1 MLFQLRHTY
10 ICLLVFLTAAAH
22 AATLNVGIGQPYIT
36 IQSAINAANAGDTV
50 LVAPGIYNENI
61 DFHGKAITVTSSTG
75 PAATII
81 DGGAKYGVGTVNF
94 QSGELRTSVISNF
107 TIRNGGGLTGY
118 YAAGGGV
125 SVSGAA
131 PTIQGNIITG
141 NLCHNVNAEFAA
153 ALITDNEITAPV
165 AATSGYPCS
174 VSGIFIESNG
184 SVGGYYHT
192 DVVANTIEN
201 NIGDAVG
208 GIEMNA
214 ATGSVIQSNII
225 RNNRGGD
232 AGGIYVYNTDNFS
245 IIQNLVYGNSAY
257 GFVRPISGPGTPS
270 GVDLLAPYST
280 VGPFTEIIAGNT
292 ITDSLLIA
300 GNLAQFLVINNIL
313 ANSSSSTPALQCPTN
328 MTLAITPASID
339 HNDIYNSA
347 GQAYSSVC
355 PIQLGAYGNISA
367 DPLFLAPSNGNY
379 QLGPHSP
386 AMDLGNNSSP
396 FIPATDLAGSAR
408 ITDATGLSYPA
419 IDMGA
424 YESVG
429 TPDLGHTVV
438 GLTPSEYFTAPSP
451 TPAPPPLT
459 FSVSLA
465 SAAAG
470 QPTGYVAIYEDSTLL
485 GTVSVTSAAPVTFSP
500 TNLAAGT
507 HSFTAVYPAPQTG
520 AANPPFYDTPA
531 VSPRF
536 YLLVPNTLTSLTLSS
551 TLNPSSYFGPPI
563 NFLVRTSSSNGNYPS
578 PVTLT
583 DTSTQT
589 LLGTQNTDT
598 TGATTF
604 YSVSL
609 TPGTHVITAAFA
621 GSATQNAASATVTQI
636 VNPIPSSPTLILL
649 NPTSGA
655 AGLGA
660 PVLLS
665 AGVGPIV
672 GGIGYPTGTVTFFDG
687 SSPLGSAPLVNT
699 RANLTTSSLSL
710 GSHTLTCLYS
720 GDTNFTASPCNTVP
734 LNVGPQ
740 PQTIT
745 FPALATPAYDAT
757 SVTLTASSTSGLPI
771 TYTVLSGPA
780 SVTGTTLTYT
790 GLGTITLQ
798 AAQAGNA
805 AYAAAPPVTATV
817 TTQLLTQTLTTR
829 SAPVPTVMLFTSTG
843 TLASIATTTQGA
855 PSLDFALAPGGTC
868 TLGNVYTAGQTC
880 TAYFTFAPTHPGP
893 RFGGIAFS
901 DAQGNLLANSYLLGS
916 GTGPQ
921 LFYLPPTQSFVG
933 SGFGHASGA
942 AIDGFGNV
950 FISDQATGIYEIA
963 LATGAT
969 HLVAPLPH
977 ADDVIVDGS
986 GNVFAIGESN
996 VIEILAVNGT
1006 LPANPTVRT
1015 LATGFYELDGV
1026 KVDSNGNVFVADGG
1040 NHTPAHPGAI
1050 SELLAVNGT
1059 IPPNPTIVNIGSGFG
1074 ILTGV
1079 AVDTNGNVFASDQAK
1094 HAVFEV
1100 QAVNGVIP
1108 ANPTIISVG
1117 SGFITPANV
1126 AFDGVG
1132 DLFVPD
1138 VGTHSIRE
1146 VLAVKGVI
1154 PANPT
1159 IVDLGS
1165 NINTPNGL
1173 VVDPSGNVFIADSA
1187 YTQAVELNYGT
1198 PPTLTFASTTVNTT
1212 SADSPKSFTITNA
1225 GNADLSLLPPATGSN
1240 PAITPGFSLDPAS
1253 TCPIV
1258 NAGSSPSALHP
1269 TQSCT
1274 TAVDFTPIVIG
1285 PATGTVI
1292 FASNNLSISGTQ
1304 TVKLIGNG
1312 LAIAPTLTFAVSNHT
1327 FGDPP
1332 FPVAATSS
1340 SPAVITYS
1348 FVSGPATLAGN
1359 IVTLTGA
1366 GTVTLQASQP
1376 AIGLYAAG
1384 TATATFQVARQAQTI
1399 TFAQPSS
1406 PIPFTAAAITLTATA
1421 SSGLPVSFS
1430 ILSGPA
1436 RVAGTTLSITGGG
1449 TIVIA
1454 ADQPGNA
1461 SYAPAP
1467 EVTRTVIVTFGTPTV
1482 TLSAAPNPVFLH
1494 NPVTLAATV
1503 SSPAGIPTGTV
1514 TFLDGTAPIGSAP
1527 LTAGQAAVTISTLAL
1542 GPHTITAVYSGDTNF
1557 ASTPS
1562 PAVIVLVQDFTL
1574 TITNPTVVIEH
1585 GGTAVYNL
1593 VVTSVGGTGLASTI
1607 TLSTAGQPGYSTYSF
1622 APAIIG
1628 AGSGTTQGTL
1638 TIHTPDFP
1646 SGPFNA
1652 RLATGGTIT
1661 VATLLGLLLPSRR
1674 RRRSLLATMLLA
1686 LAALGTTACITGCGS
1701 GWKAQ
1706 HWNVTVTA
1714 TSGAL
1719 TRTATATLVSQP

>member
-10 ICLLVFLTAAAH
+10 ICLFVFLTAAAH

-81 DGGAKYGVGTVNF
+81 DGGAKAGLATVTF
-94 QSGELRTSVISNF
+94 QSGELRNSVLSDF
-107 TIRNGGGLTGY
+107 TIRNGGSGNAGY
-118 YAAGGGV
+118 TGGGV
-125 SVSGAA
+125 LAVGSA
-131 PTIQGNIITG
+131 PSILNNVITA
-141 NLCHNVNAEFAA
+141 NACVNVTAYRAA
-153 ALITDNEITAPV
+153 ALI
-165 AATSGYPCS
+165 
-174 VSGIFIESNG
+174 
-184 SVGGYYHT
+184 
-192 DVVANTIEN
+192 
-201 NIGDAVG
+201 
-208 GIEMNA
+208 
-214 ATGSVIQSNII
+214 Q
-225 RNNRGGD
+225 
-232 AGGIYVYNTDNFS
+232 
-245 IIQNLVYGNSAY
+245 
-257 GFVRPISGPGTPS
+257 
-270 GVDLLAPYST
+270 
-280 VGPFTEIIAGNT
+280 GNT
-292 ITDSLLIA
+292 ITNAVLPPGNFCSSGNADGISITSNAVVGTYSHTDTFNNIIDNGTSASGRGIELGAATNSVLQSNTIRNNGSFGIYDYGSDYLSIVGNLLYANTSNGQSSFGDIYLVGGTPQSFGPALGLIA
-300 GNLAQFLVINNIL
+300 SNTFADGTDFNINRYLVVNNIIASSNALGCPYVAQFQTTVI
-313 ANSSSSTPALQCPTN
+313 SF
-328 MTLAITPASID
+328 D
-339 HNDIYNSA
+339 HNDIYNPA
-347 GQAYSSVC
+347 GPPYNVAC
-355 PIQLGAYGNISA
+355 PSLPGTFGNISA
-367 DPLFLAPSNGNY
+367 DPLFV
-379 QLGPHSP
+379 SP
-386 AMDLGNNSSP
+386 ATGNFQLLPTSPAIDAGNNSAP
-396 FIPATDLAGSAR
+396 LIQTTDLAGAPR
-408 ITDATGLSYPA
+408 ITIAPGNTFPV

-424 YESVG
+424 YESAG
-429 TPDLGHTVV
+429 APDPGHTVV
-438 GLTPSEYFTAPSP
+438 TLTPSEYFSSATP

-459 FSVSLA
+459 FTVALSS
-465 SAAAG
+465 SAG
-470 QPTGYVAIYEDSTLL
+470 QPTGSVAIYQDTTLL
-485 GTVSVTSAAPVTFSP
+485 ETVSVISGAPVTFNP
-500 TNLAAGT
+500 INLLSGL
-507 HSFTAVYPAPQTG
+507 HSYTAVYIAPNSSSV
-520 AANPPFYDTPA
+520 NPNTYSTSA

-536 YLLVPNTLTSLTLSS
+536 YLLIPNNFNSLLLSS
-551 TLNPSSYFGPPI
+551 SPNPSAYATPVVFNLITSAHNGTYPP
-563 NFLVRTSSSNGNYPS
+563 L
-578 PVTLT
+578 VTLT
-583 DTSTQT
+583 DSSTGQFLT
-589 LLGTQNTDT
+589 NLSPNAQGTAAYSISSLL
-598 TGATTF
+598 
-604 YSVSL
+604 
-609 TPGTHVITAAFA
+609 PGTHTITANFA
-621 GSATQNAASATVTQI
+621 GSATQAASSTSVDQI
-636 VNPIPSSPTLILL
+636 VSPIATYAALTTTPSINT
-649 NPTSGA
+649 
-655 AGLGA
+655 
-660 PVLLS
+660 PV
-665 AGVGPIV
+665 G
-672 GGIGYPTGTVTFFDG
+672 GTVTL
-687 SSPLGSAPLVNT
+687 SLVV
-699 RANLTTSSLSL
+699 TSSLAAPVSPSGTATFFSGATML
-710 GSHTLTCLYS
+710 GISPVTSGTATLTISSLPLGAYGFYCIYS
-720 GDTNFTASPCNTVP
+720 GDPNYSSSTSSTVA
-734 LNVGPQ
+734 LNIGPAR
-740 PQTIT
+740 QTIT
-745 FPALATPAYDAT
+745 FPPPATPAYDAT
-757 SVTLTASSTSGLPI
+757 SITLAASSTSGLLI

-790 GLGTITLQ
+790 GLGTVTIQ
-798 AAQAGNA
+798 ATQAGND
-805 AYAAAPPVTATV
+805 AYNAAPPVNATV
-817 TTQLLTQTLTTR
+817 ATTLLTQTLTTR
-829 SAPVPTVMLFTSTG
+829 SAPVPTVILFTSTG
-843 TLASIATTTQGA
+843 ALATIATTTQGA

-868 TLGNVYTAGQTC
+868 TSGNIYTAGQTC

-921 LFYLPPTQSFVG
+921 LFYLPPTQSFFG

-950 FISDQATGIYEIA
+950 FISDQVTGIYEIA
-963 LATGAT
+963 AATGAT
-969 HLVAPLPH
+969 RLVAPLPH

-1040 NHTPAHPGAI
+1040 NHTPVHPGAV

-1108 ANPTIISVG
+1108 PNPTIVTVG

-1146 VLAVKGVI
+1146 VLAVNGVI

-1225 GNADLSLLPPATGSN
+1225 GNADLRLLPPATGSN

-1274 TAVDFTPIVIG
+1274 TAVDFTPIAIG
-1285 PATGTVI
+1285 PVTGTVI
-1292 FASNNLSISGTQ
+1292 FASNNLSVSGTQ

-1312 LAIAPTLTFAVSNHT
+1312 LAIAPTLTFAVPNHT
-1327 FGDPP
+1327 FGDPA
-1332 FPVAATSS
+1332 FQVAATSS

-1384 TATATFQVARQAQTI
+1384 TATATFQVARQGQTI

-1406 PIPFTAAAITLTATA
+1406 PIPFTAAPITLTAAA

-1436 RVAGTTLSITGGG
+1436 RVAGTTLTITGGG

-1454 ADQPGNA
+1454 ADQPGNT

-1585 GGTAVYNL
+1585 GGTAVYNF

-1607 TLSTAGQPGYSTYSF
+1607 TLSTTGQPGYSTYSF